1 MTENN
6 WKLVDAFF
14 DKYDLVDHHIKSYN
28 DFINSGI
35 QNIID
40 ITEPITL
47 ENGKYTLKTGKLFIE
62 KPFTKEADGSKS
74 MIYPAEARLRN
85 LNYSAHM
92 YLEMALNEEGEDNP
106 LEKVYIALI
115 VKVSEKGTVS
125 AELYYR
131 PIRSKGGTVIDVI
144 LAKALAEK
152 YYNQNKKKTK

>member
-28 DFINSGI
+28 DFINNGI

-62 KPFTKEADGSKS
+62 KPFTKEFTGF
-74 MIYPAEARLRN
+74 
-85 LNYSAHM
+85 
-92 YLEMALNEEGEDNP
+92 
-106 LEKVYIALI
+106 
-115 VKVSEKGTVS
+115 
-125 AELYYR
+125 
-131 PIRSKGGTVIDVI
+131 
-144 LAKALAEK
+144 
-152 YYNQNKKKTK
+152 